1 MNYGFDLLTRHIEFW
16 HSLST
21 IESDVIK
28 GQSAMNMKTL
38 FLTPL
43 PPCKHD
49 HPIKDEGPHYRRN
62 QDCQSRGNPG
72 SRNRRRRCS
81 RQDRSNSIKS
91 YRLETFVLPP
101 SPPEIRP
108 FKLLI
113 NFPDVEF
120 ITNPGTIVGCD
131 FAGTVVRVGKNV
143 TSVAAGDR
151 VAGCTHGGRWKDI
164 GAFAEYT
171 KTPAELVW
179 KVPSSLS
186 QEQAATMNCG
196 WVYRL

>member
-1 MNYGFDLLTRHIEFW
+1 MSIP
-16 HSLST
+16 S
-21 IESDVIK
+21 K
-28 GQSAMNMKTL
+28 MKALIT
-38 FLTPL
+38 
-43 PPCKHD
+43 
-49 HPIKDEGPHYRRN
+49 E
-62 QDCQSRGNPG
+62 
-72 SRNRRRRCS
+72 
-81 RQDRSNSIKS
+81 
-91 YRLETFVLPP
+91 ETKTAKVEEIPV
-101 SPPEIRP
+101 PEIDDDDDDVLVKTEAIALNPTDWKRP
-108 FKLLI
+108 YSLRVLLKFGLSKLLI

-143 TSVAAGDR
+143 TSVAVGDR